1 MNLAEMVYS
10 LYVVFALALVV
21 AGIVEGSRWAVT
33 RWQMWSVRRWI
44 KREIERAERAHEE
57 EQRAWRA
64 SWGGDY

>member
-33 RWQMWSVRRWI
+33 RWQMWSVRRWM
-44 KREIERAERAHEE
+44 KREIERAERERDAEL
-57 EQRAWRA
+57 RLWRRT
-64 SWGGDY
+64 W